1 MRTRVKFCG
10 LVEPADLEV
19 AVDLGVDAVGFVLW
33 PRSSRA
39 VTPAQALAL
48 RRRLPSWVLAVGLVV
63 NARPLDL
70 AAVVREIGLDVVQF
84 HGDESPEDCRLAPI
98 PWWRAVRM
106 RSADDL
112 AQAVVRYPDAEAL
125 VLDAFSDGYGGSGHS
140 FDWNWVSPSST
151 SSAPSPQSAH
161 CLDEPPQVHIP
172 AGPVRI
178 LSGGLHPGNV
188 REAIGRVRPSW
199 VDVSS
204 GIQVEGEPRRK
215 SRLRMEDFLSE
226 VRAADCAVP

>member
-10 LVEPADLEV
+10 LVEPADLEI

-70 AAVVREIGLDVVQF
+70 AAAVHEIGLDVVQF

-112 AQAVVRYPDAEAL
+112 AQAVARYPDAEAL

-140 FDWNWVSPSST
+140 FDWNWVR
-151 SSAPSPQSAH
+151 PQSPPGPQRTAPVE
-161 CLDEPPQVHIP
+161 EPPQAHGP

-188 REAIGRVRPSW
+188 REAIGRVRPGW

>member
-10 LVEPADLEV
+10 LVDPADLEI

-63 NARPLDL
+63 NARPPEL

-84 HGDESPEDCRLAPI
+84 HGDESPEDCRLASI

-112 AQAVVRYPDAEAL
+112 AQAVAQYPDAEAL

-140 FDWNWVSPSST
+140 FDWNWVSPSG
-151 SSAPSPQSAH
+151 PQSAARM
-161 CLDEPPQVHIP
+161 DELPQAQVP

-226 VRAADCAVP
+226 VQAADCAVP

>member
-10 LVEPADLEV
+10 LVEPADLD
-19 AVDLGVDAVGFVLW
+19 AAAHLGVDAVGFVLW
-33 PRSSRA
+33 PGSSRA
-39 VTPAQALAL
+39 VTNAQAFAL

-63 NARPLDL
+63 NPRALDV
-70 AAVVREIGLDVVQF
+70 AAAVREIGLDVVQF
-84 HGDESPEDCRLAPI
+84 HGDESPQDCSLAPI

-106 RSADDL
+106 RSAEDL
-112 AQAVVRYPDAEAL
+112 EQTVARYPDAEAY

-140 FDWNWVSPSST
+140 FDWNWVRPSVGGR
-151 SSAPSPQSAH
+151 AQ
-161 CLDEPPQVHIP
+161 
-172 AGPVRI
+172 I

-188 REAIGRVRPSW
+188 REAITRVRPAW

-204 GIQVEGEPRRK
+204 GIQIEGEPRRK

-226 VRAADCAVP
+226 VHAADCAVPLRLGQIVATPD